1 MKKLIKGILEFRSQ
15 LTPEYRDVFAKLA
28 LGQSPD
34 ALLIACSDSRV
45 VPNLF
50 ASADPGDLFVLRNV
64 GNLVPSCDCHDGKVM
79 NAESEAAALD
89 FALQKLN
96 VDDIIICGHSECGA
110 VQALL
115 QGRDALE
122 SHPLK
127 SWLKHGDES
136 REANVSELIFDD
148 KILPHNKASQKNVLN
163 QIANLK
169 TYPLVRERIASG
181 KLFLHAW
188 WFDIATADLYNFDE
202 SQKCFVLF
210 DDVQAKRIV
219 ERLARADLELP
230 HKSSK
235 K

>member
-1 MKKLIKGILEFRSQ
+1 MKKLIKGILEFRSK
-15 LTPEYRDVFAKLA
+15 LTPEYRKIFSQLA

-64 GNLVPSCDCHDGKVM
+64 GNLVPPCDCDHGAVA
-79 NAESEAAALD
+79 NTESEAAALD

-96 VDDIIICGHSECGA
+96 VDDIIVCGHSECGA
-110 VQALL
+110 VQALV
-115 QGRDALE
+115 QGRDALPF
-122 SHPLK
+122 SALK
-127 SWLKHGDES
+127 SWLKHGDDRQDS
-136 REANVSELIFDD
+136 NCPALIFDD
-148 KILPHNKASQKNVLN
+148 KLSPLNRASQKNVLN

-169 TYPLVRERIASG
+169 TYPLVRERIAAG

-202 SQKCFVLF
+202 SQKRFVLF
-210 DDVQAKRIV
+210 DDQQAKRIV
-219 ERLARADLELP
+219 ERLAHAGLER
-230 HKSSK
+230 
-235 K
+235 

>member
-15 LTPEYRDVFAKLA
+15 LTPEYREVFAKLA

-64 GNLVPSCDCHDGKVM
+64 GNLVPPCACHGGEAT
-79 NAESEAAALD
+79 NTESEAAALD

-115 QGRDALE
+115 QGRDTLG

-136 REANVSELIFDD
+136 QRLPSCDFVFDD
-148 KILPHNKASQKNVLN
+148 KLSLFNKASQKNVLN

-169 TYPLVRERIASG
+169 TYPLVRERIAAG

-202 SQKCFVLF
+202 SQKRFVLF
-210 DDVQAKRIV
+210 DDAQAKRIV
-219 ERLARADLELP
+219 ERLAKADLEPPLLP
-230 HKSSK
+230 SK

>member
-1 MKKLIKGILEFRSQ
+1 MKKLIQGILEFRSR
-15 LTPEYRDVFAKLA
+15 LTPEYRKVFAQLA

-64 GNLVPSCDCHDGKVM
+64 GNLVPSCDCRGGEAA
-79 NAESEAAALD
+79 NTESEAAALD

-115 QGRDALE
+115 QGRSTLA

-127 SWLKHGDES
+127 SWLKHGVDSQES
-136 REANVSELIFDD
+136 YSSDLVFDD
-148 KILPHNKASQKNVLN
+148 KLSPLNKASQKNVLN
-163 QIANLK
+163 QIQNLK
-169 TYPLVRERIASG
+169 TYPLVRERIATG

-202 SQKCFVLF
+202 SQKRFVLF
-210 DDVQAKRIV
+210 DDAQAKRIV
-219 ERLARADLELP
+219 DRLAKADLDFP
-230 HKSSK
+230 HPSSK